1 MALMLGQSRIRILIL
16 IIATVFGLIVTYHGS
31 GTFGSIGSVT
41 TLEFFLIYL
50 GGPFR
55 VISNNFFVAGI
66 GGAVFIAGCVHCAR
80 IWLQREER
88 NPMFLAFVIFLFYVA
103 GTGLATASGRV
114 TKFGLVG
121 ATAGRYLTPVFLG
134 WAVLSILVG
143 YHYREHV
150 NYPGA
155 VLVIS
160 TLFPLLFI
168 PSQLDSIYGN
178 ASLTIHQHMIAALAL
193 DLGVNDKEAIRKIFP
208 DDRIYAAASEAKRL
222 HLSIFELPVFRNAK
236 RYLGEQAERLPLH
249 GCQGHIDTIV
259 LVNGVDNVSRVEGW
273 AFDETTERVPQ
284 EVFFVDSND
293 KVVGVGLTGFPRAD
307 VAPGS

>member
-1 MALMLGQSRIRILIL
+1 
-16 IIATVFGLIVTYHGS
+16 
-31 GTFGSIGSVT
+31 
-41 TLEFFLIYL
+41 
-50 GGPFR
+50 
-55 VISNNFFVAGI
+55 
-66 GGAVFIAGCVHCAR
+66 
-80 IWLQREER
+80 
-88 NPMFLAFVIFLFYVA
+88 
-103 GTGLATASGRV
+103 
-114 TKFGLVG
+114 
-121 ATAGRYLTPVFLG
+121 
-134 WAVLSILVG
+134 
-143 YHYREHV
+143 
-150 NYPGA
+150 
-155 VLVIS
+155 
-160 TLFPLLFI
+160 
-168 PSQLDSIYGN
+168 
-178 ASLTIHQHMIAALAL
+178 MIAALAL

-307 VAPGS
+307 VAQAVNPKASLSGFDAYVFGDTNKIRPMCDR